1 MIKKNTKNESFRLFI
16 FYSAF
21 SMGPKKDNDKKDKK
35 KEKEKA
41 TTVRI

>member
-1 MIKKNTKNESFRLFI
+1 MWELSFTF